1 MSKIEKSMYVCIFE
15 ETFIISA
22 VLLDNKLM
30 VFIKSF

>member
-15 ETFIISA
+15 EIFIIS
-22 VLLDNKLM
+22 VVFLDNKLM